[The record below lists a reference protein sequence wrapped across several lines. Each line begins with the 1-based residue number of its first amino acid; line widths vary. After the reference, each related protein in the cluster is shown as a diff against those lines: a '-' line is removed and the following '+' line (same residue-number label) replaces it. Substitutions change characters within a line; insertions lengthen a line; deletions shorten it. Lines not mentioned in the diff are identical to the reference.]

1 MFKSSYI
8 TLLLAVLLIQF
19 SCTHNNPV
27 PVPGQ
32 DLYKASVSQSCDSDS
47 VYFENQILPIF
58 IASCAVTGC
67 HDQATKAD
75 GISLVDYANIMRG
88 IKPGKPNESKYFKVM
103 TLTNSDDLMP
113 IDPQTEEGFSLPAD
127 QIALIES
134 WINQNSPNNSCSEC
148 DTTAYSFSGQIMPI
162 MSTSCATSIGCHASG
177 SDFGQFTSYDNIRPY
192 VDNGSLMDRVVV
204 KMDMPIA
211 APLPPCDITIV
222 QRWLEEG
229 GPNN

>member
-1 MFKSSYI
+1 
-8 TLLLAVLLIQF
+8 
-19 SCTHNNPV
+19 
-27 PVPGQ
+27 
-32 DLYKASVSQSCDSDS
+32 

-58 IASCAVTGC
+58 IGSCAVTGC

-75 GISLVDYANIMRG
+75 GVALLNYADIMRG
-88 IKPGKPNESKYFKVM
+88 IKPGKPNESKYFKVI

-113 IDPQTEEGFSLPAD
+113 IDPQSGEGFSLPTD
-127 QIALIES
+127 QITLIEN

-148 DTTAYSFSGQIMPI
+148 DTTAYSFSNQIISI
-162 MSTSCATSIGCHASG
+162 MTTSCATSIGCHATG
-177 SDFGQFTSYDNIRPY
+177 SAYGQFTSYDNIRPY

-211 APLPPCDITIV
+211 APLPPCDIAIV
-222 QRWLEEG
+222 RQWLEEG